1 MELKTDS
8 GVSITIIEAGS
19 SRVLIFDKSVRAVE
33 LNEEEISKIS
43 ASLSAKLEANAPKP
57 NIKRKQTKVESKVNS
72 SVEVS

>member
-19 SRVLIFDKSVRAVE
+19 SRVIVFDKSVRAVE

-43 ASLSAKLEANAPKP
+43 ASLSAKLENSDSKPKV
-57 NIKRKQTKVESKVNS
+57 KRKQTKVENKPDSK
-72 SVEVS
+72 EVS